1 LNAKL
6 FHSFDLPD
14 WLDYVTRQHWQKVDM
29 GLSRMRIMCER
40 LELFLPASKVITV
53 AGTNGKGTTCHAL
66 EQLLLDSGY
75 SVGTSLSPHID
86 RFNERIRI
94 AGHELDDE
102 TICRAFAEIEA
113 ARERLTL
120 TYFEYSTLAAL
131 LTFKEADLDIAILE
145 IGLGGRLDAFN
156 VIDAD
161 IAVITNIAFDHQELL
176 GNTLHAIGR
185 EKAGILRR
193 GQKVVLGAGMPRS
206 VFNQCERLDLQP
218 FVFGVDFDVEYH
230 DHQQTW
236 TFANLSA
243 SSNLPGTVK
252 NIETGQ
258 CAPAN
263 MALAYATVAHL
274 MNAESADAGIRK
286 LSRSLS
292 IRGRLECRAWE
303 GRTLISDVAHNPA
316 GALFLCREL
325 AFRGIKPDLIVCGML
340 QGKDHGGVYAAVSEK
355 LSADWV
361 LITTFG
367 DRAFKCGE
375 LDGAMGHPGALLLDT
390 EEEDLASFLRSATV
404 EGDVILAFGSF
415 STVEQARLNPDPTRV
430 SSC

>member
-1 LNAKL
+1 
-6 FHSFDLPD
+6 
-14 WLDYVTRQHWQKVDM
+14 
-29 GLSRMRIMCER
+29 MCER
-40 LELFLPASKVITV
+40 MQLFLPASTVITV

-66 EQLLLDSGY
+66 EQLLLESGY

-86 RFNERIRI
+86 RFNERIRL

-102 TICRAFAEIEA
+102 AICHAFAEIEA

-131 LTFKEADLDIAILE
+131 LTFKEANLDFAILE

-161 IAVITNIAFDHQELL
+161 VAVITNIAFDHQELL
-176 GNTLHAIGR
+176 GDTLHAIGR

-193 GQKVVLGAGMPRS
+193 GQKVVLGAGMPKS
-206 VFNQCERLDLQP
+206 VFRQCERLDLHP
-218 FVFGVDFDVEYH
+218 SVLGIDFDVKYH
-230 DHQQTW
+230 DHHQTW

-243 SSNLPGTVK
+243 SSNLPDTVK

-263 MALAYATVAHL
+263 IALAYATVAQVID
-274 MNAESADAGIRK
+274 AESADTHLCK
-286 LSRSLS
+286 VSRSLS

-325 AFRGIKPDLIVCGML
+325 EFRGIRPDLIVCGML
-340 QGKDHGGVYAAVSEK
+340 RGKDHEGVYAAVSEK

-361 LITTFG
+361 LINTVG
-367 DRAFKCGE
+367 DRAFKCSE
-375 LDGAMGHPGALLLDT
+375 LDAAIGHPGALLLDT
-390 EEEDLASFLRSATV
+390 EEEDLASFLRSASV

-415 STVEQARLNPDPTRV
+415 NTVEQARLNPDPARV